1 MEKLITEVVKNKLH
15 VSTKKDFEE
24 TLKNNVKLKVK
35 NLKVKN
41 LKVKNLKVKNL
52 KVKNLKVK
60 IPINNTNFTDEFQ
73 HDYISPKIYH
83 HINTYSIN

>member
-24 TLKNNVKLKVK
+24 TLKNNVK
-35 NLKVKN
+35 

>member
-1 MEKLITEVVKNKLH
+1 MEKLITEVVKKNLH
-15 VSTKKDFEE
+15 ISTKKDLEE

-41 LKVKNLKVKNL
+41 LKVK
-52 KVKNLKVK
+52 
-60 IPINNTNFTDEFQ
+60 IPINNTKFTDEFQ

>member
-1 MEKLITEVVKNKLH
+1 MEKLITEVVKKNLH
-15 VSTKKDFEE
+15 ISTKKDFEE

-35 NLKVKN
+35 NLKVK
-41 LKVKNLKVKNL
+41 
-52 KVKNLKVK
+52 
-60 IPINNTNFTDEFQ
+60 IPINNTKFTDEFQ

>member
-24 TLKNNVKLKVK
+24 TLKNNVK
-35 NLKVKN
+35 
-41 LKVKNLKVKNL
+41 LKVKNL